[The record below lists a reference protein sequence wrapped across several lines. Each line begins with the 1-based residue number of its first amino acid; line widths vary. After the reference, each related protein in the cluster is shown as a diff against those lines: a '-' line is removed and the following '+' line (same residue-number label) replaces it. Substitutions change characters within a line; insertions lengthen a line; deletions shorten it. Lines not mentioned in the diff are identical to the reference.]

1 MKFIK
6 KYFPPLFFIFSIA
19 IFLKAFL
26 LPGYPDFLVHY
37 YSPQVLL
44 AGGNPYTFGRLA
56 FFPDVYPPA
65 TIMFFFP
72 FILLPLPAAEKLWFV
87 VSLICLFLSVYL
99 IFKIAKKKFFSG
111 LGLMVLAFIFL
122 SFPVKFNFG
131 MGQIN
136 TLVLF
141 LTCLSAYFF
150 YDKRFFSSAVFL
162 VLSLSMKFFPPF
174 LPVYFLIFKKWK
186 YLLWLFLT
194 FVLLHLIIFLIY
206 PELVIYFY
214 TKVVFQFIGGWK
226 LDYYNQSLTGFEE
239 RCIFDRSRHA

>member
-141 LTCLSAYFF
+141 LTCLSVYFF
-150 YDKRFFSSAVFL
+150 NDKRFFFIRRLPGPISVDEVFSSFPACIFFNIQKMEIFAL
-162 VLSLSMKFFPPF
+162 VIFDFRIITLN
-174 LPVYFLIFKKWK
+174 YFLD
-186 YLLWLFLT
+186 LSRAGNLFLHKSCLSVHRRMET
-194 FVLLHLIIFLIY
+194 
-206 PELVIYFY
+206 
-214 TKVVFQFIGGWK
+214 
-226 LDYYNQSLTGFEE
+226 
-239 RCIFDRSRHA
+239 